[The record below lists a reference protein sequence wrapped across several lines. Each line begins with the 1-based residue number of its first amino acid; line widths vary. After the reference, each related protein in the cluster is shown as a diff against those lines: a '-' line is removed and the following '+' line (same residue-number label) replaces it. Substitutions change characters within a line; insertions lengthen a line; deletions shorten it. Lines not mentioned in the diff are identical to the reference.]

1 MITITPIQT
10 YQIAAAKQV
19 IAAVAQ
25 RIFEPETSVEEF
37 LTSLDAEHEL
47 QDVDNVQQVYD
58 GERGIFLVVLDDNR
72 VVGTGALRPIDAQTS
87 ELKRLWLLE
96 EYHGQRLGYRLVA
109 KLFEFA
115 RQVGYRRIYL
125 QTSLQ
130 SQRAIGFYNRLG
142 FVEIPAYFEH
152 PYDDDISMGIRL
164 DP

>member
-1 MITITPIQT
+1 MIKIAPIQSH
-10 YQIAAAKQV
+10 QIPAAKQV

-25 RIFEPETSVEEF
+25 RIFEPEKSVEEF
-37 LTSLDAEHEL
+37 LASLDIEHEL
-47 QDVDNVQQVYD
+47 QDVDNVQQVYG
-58 GERGIFLVVLDDNR
+58 GERAIFLVVLDDDE
-72 VVGTGALRPIDAQTS
+72 VVGTGALRPFDEQTA

-96 EYHGQRLGYRLVA
+96 EYHGQRLGYRLVV

-115 RQVGYRRIYL
+115 RQVGYKHIFL

-130 SQRAIGFYNRLG
+130 SQRAIGFYKRLG